1 MKKCFKE
8 NSEIDYG
15 SLEKFDISENGWVVH
30 IEKQKKMVKKMFDY
44 LGYLRNCEEL
54 LAIYDIN
61 RMLV

>member
-1 MKKCFKE
+1 MFLRKTD
-8 NSEIDYG
+8 IDYG
-15 SLEKFDISENGWVVH
+15 SLEKLDISENCWVVY